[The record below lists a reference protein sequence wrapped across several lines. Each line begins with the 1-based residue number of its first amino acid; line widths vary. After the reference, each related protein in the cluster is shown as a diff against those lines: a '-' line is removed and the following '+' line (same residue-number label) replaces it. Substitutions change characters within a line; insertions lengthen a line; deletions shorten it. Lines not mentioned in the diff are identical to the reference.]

1 MVELILMEAVQNTLS
16 QRQRKILALI
26 EDHQHVRVDDLSE
39 RFSTSHQTI
48 RKDLQRLADLHHI
61 VRSHGGATVVGGV
74 EYASPSQRVGV
85 SAPQKQA
92 IGAVVAGL
100 IPPTCA
106 VFLNAGT
113 TTAQA
118 ARLLSGHQQLRVI
131 TDNVDLA
138 AEIRGFSGLEVI
150 VPGGAV
156 RRSDG
161 AILGAEA
168 VDYIR
173 QFRVDFAVIGA
184 AAVSEDGA
192 LLDFDLAE
200 VQICRAM
207 MARARHTI
215 LALDSSKF
223 GRNAPVELGHLSDVN
238 TLVTDET
245 VDAWVAPMC
254 LRHEVE
260 LVVAN

>member
-1 MVELILMEAVQNTLS
+1 METAQRTLS

-26 EDHQHVRVDDLSE
+26 EDQQHVRVDDLAE

-74 EYASPSQRVGV
+74 EYTSPTQRAGV
-85 SAPQKQA
+85 ATAQKQA

-106 VFLNAGT
+106 VFMNSGT
-113 TTAQA
+113 TTAHA
-118 ARLLSGHQQLRVI
+118 ARLFSGHQQLRVI

-173 QFRVDFAVIGA
+173 QFRVDYAVIGA
-184 AAVSEDGA
+184 AAVAEDGA

-238 TLVTDET
+238 TLVTDKVGE
-245 VDAWVAPMC
+245 DWVSAMC
-254 LRHEVE
+254 TNHEVE
-260 LVVAN
+260 LLVAN

>member
-1 MVELILMEAVQNTLS
+1 MKLREREMLS
-16 QRQRKILALI
+16 QRQQKILNLI
-26 EDHQHVRVDDLSE
+26 EDHQRVRVDDLAD
-39 RFSTSHQTI
+39 RFATSHQTI

-61 VRSHGGATVVGGV
+61 VRFHGGATVVGGV
-74 EYASPSQRVGV
+74 EYTAPAQRVGDKV
-85 SAPQKQA
+85 AQKQA
-92 IGAVVAGL
+92 IGVRVAGL
-100 IPPTCA
+100 IPANCA
-106 VFLNAGT
+106 VFLNSGT
-113 TTAQA
+113 TTMQA

-138 AEIRGFSGLEVI
+138 SEIRGFSGLEVV

-161 AILGAEA
+161 SILGAEA

-173 QFRVDFAVIGA
+173 QFRVDFAIIGA

-200 VQICRAM
+200 VQVCRAM

-223 GRNAPVELGHLSDVN
+223 GRNAPVELGHLSDVH
-238 TLVTDET
+238 TVVTDSG
-245 VDAWVAPMC
+245 VGDWVQPLC
-254 LRHEVE
+254 IQHEVE
-260 LVVAN
+260 LSVAN

>member
-1 MVELILMEAVQNTLS
+1 METGRNSLS

-26 EDHQHVRVDDLSE
+26 EDDQHVRVDDLSE

-61 VRSHGGATVVGGV
+61 VRSHGGATLVGGV
-74 EYASPSQRVGV
+74 EYTSPTQRKGV
-85 SAPQKQA
+85 AVSQKQA
-92 IGAVVAGL
+92 IGAAVSGL

-118 ARLLSGHQQLRVI
+118 ARYLSGHQQLRVI

-138 AEIRGFSGLEVI
+138 SEIRGFSGLEVI

-173 QFRVDFAVIGA
+173 QFRVDYAVIGA
-184 AAVSEDGA
+184 AAVSQDGA

-238 TLVTDET
+238 TLVTDANA
-245 VDAWVAPMC
+245 DDWVGPIC
-254 LRHEVE
+254 LQHEVE
-260 LVVAN
+260 LLVAN